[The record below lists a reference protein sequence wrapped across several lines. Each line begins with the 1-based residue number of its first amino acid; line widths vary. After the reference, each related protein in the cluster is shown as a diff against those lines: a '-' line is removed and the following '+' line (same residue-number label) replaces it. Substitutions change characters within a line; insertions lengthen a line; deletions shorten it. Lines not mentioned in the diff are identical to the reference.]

1 MTYNGICF
9 VTWTLCQGFRVDQL
23 SPSSSTM
30 LLPLAT
36 SCDGNRIIS
45 YPGASHADHT
55 LQDVRS
61 EYGTRRCNEVLLDTV
76 LPLKAFGIGCQISQ
90 SQGRRLSQESSPFT
104 LMFLAGFSFAPRL
117 LNVVMMCFLLGTSY
131 SCVLRRVEYVA
142 NTVCIFNSLNPQV
155 QRTKWRKNSG
165 KSGSRNP
172 LRPDAFSSCSLY
184 FISLMHDI
192 FNTFPCS
199 TETAK
204 AECAGANW
212 PGGAPQLAL
221 H

>member
-61 EYGTRRCNEVLLDTV
+61 EYGTRPCNEVLLHTV
-76 LPLKAFGIGCQISQ
+76 LPLAEAFGIGCQISQ
-90 SQGRRLSQESSPFT
+90 SQGRRRSQESSPFT

-131 SCVLRRVEYVA
+131 SCVLRPSDGW
-142 NTVCIFNSLNPQV
+142 NM
-155 QRTKWRKNSG
+155 
-165 KSGSRNP
+165 
-172 LRPDAFSSCSLY
+172 LRIQFGFST
-184 FISLMHDI
+184 H
-192 FNTFPCS
+192 
-199 TETAK
+199 
-204 AECAGANW
+204 
-212 PGGAPQLAL
+212 
-221 H
+221 